1 MDLVRT
7 LHSCARARRDR
18 RGPPPG
24 TSSQPGPGREPGP
37 HRAMVNLGGLL
48 ADRLDRCTRREA
60 AIAWELDPRL
70 LAG

>member
-1 MDLVRT
+1 
-7 LHSCARARRDR
+7 
-18 RGPPPG
+18 
-24 TSSQPGPGREPGP
+24 
-37 HRAMVNLGGLL
+37 MVNLGGLL